1 MLDIEKNPIIAAVHG
16 MEEFALA
23 LQSGVDVIFVLNTNI
38 FSVAEYVERG
48 HAAGKHIFFHADMTE
63 GIAKDSCG
71 VEFLAKSGA
80 DGIVSTRANMLRF
93 AKEQGLRT
101 VQRFFIIDAQSVKTT
116 VDSAKSVSPDYI
128 EIMPGLLPKVIKRL
142 KGSLTTPIITGGLIE
157 TKAEVVEALSAGAT
171 AISTSNSTLWDS

>member
-1 MLDIEKNPIIAAVHG
+1 MLDLEKNPIIAAVHG
-16 MEEFALA
+16 MEEFSAALA
-23 LQSGVDVIFVLNTNI
+23 STVDTVFVLNTNI
-38 FSVAEYVERG
+38 FSVSEYVQRG

-116 VDSAKSVSPDYI
+116 VESAKSVAPDFI
-128 EIMPGLLPKVIKRL
+128 EVMPGLLPKVIRRL
-142 KGSLTTPIITGGLIE
+142 KGSLAIPIITGGLIE
-157 TKAEVVEALSAGAT
+157 TKTEIVEALSAGAT
-171 AISTSNSTLWDS
+171 AVSTSNSALWDS